1 MRFQIKQILCFFCAS
16 QFLFGQGFTTKNV
29 VSDTLIL
36 AKKFNVI
43 DLDNDG
49 DMDIVAAANDTSSA
63 PRANIVWFENNGSEV
78 FTQRYISNTILG
90 GRSVWVAD
98 YNGDGDLDVAAG
110 GDGRQALTWY
120 ESDGTPSDG
129 GWISHVIGTADSVIY
144 TIFSSDIDQ
153 DNDQEIIASYYN
165 IQNNNGGDIIR
176 WFDNNGTGIF
186 TSNTLVSS
194 YEAAAAVW
202 ATTINND
209 NEIDIITVAAGEAA
223 IGNAGKDLSWW
234 SNDGSENFTQN
245 SITPIGDGPWVV
257 SSADVDNDGDNDILL
272 ATWGDDKVSWWANNG
287 SGSFGSENV
296 ITTSYVNARSLFA
309 ADIDGDA
316 DMDMVSVADND
327 NSVDWYNNDG
337 TENFTKTNISITFS
351 AAYFCVPEDMDGDGD
366 VDVIATAQDA
376 NELSWWKNDLAEEQI
391 IASGDP
397 AAVPYNTGKVVID
410 FAATFSGGNTSVFF
424 NHGAVSDKN
433 AVATGIDHVAAN
445 GFYTITT
452 AATTYVA
459 QIKFA
464 YAGISEWS
472 AISNK
477 NTLRI
482 CYFDPTL
489 GASGQ
494 WVEAGSSQTVDTAN
508 DTITVSGLTSELAK
522 YSIYTL
528 GSTNTDNALPVE
540 LVAFEGTVFDGGIDL
555 NWKTESEVENIGF
568 ELWRKSSADTIFK
581 LISSYE
587 ENDLLKGLGTSSFG
601 QDYTFTDY
609 DVETGRR
616 YSYQLVDVA
625 FDGKR
630 FINPAIK
637 IDYVT
642 DGLVRVV
649 NGLIPE
655 RLDLQQ
661 NYPNPFNPSTRIHF
675 SVPREQSGQNINLVV
690 FNQLG
695 QRVKTLFNSAVA
707 EGNYSLVWNG
717 TNDQNQ
723 AVASGMYIYLL
734 HVGNNS
740 IIKRMILIR

>member
-1 MRFQIKQILCFFCAS
+1 MRFQIKQILCFLCVS

-90 GRSVWVAD
+90 GRSIWVAD

-110 GDGRQALTWY
+110 GDGRQPLTWY

-129 GWISHVIGTADSVIY
+129 GWIAHATGTADSVIY
-144 TIFSSDIDQ
+144 SIHARDIDR
-153 DNDQEIIASYYN
+153 DGDVEIVSSYYN
-165 IQNNNGGDIIR
+165 VNNDLGGDKIV
-176 WFDNNGTGIF
+176 WFDNNGFGGF
-186 TSNTLVSS
+186 TSNTLISN
-194 YEAAAAVW
+194 YESATSVW
-202 ATTINND
+202 VEDMNGDSN
-209 NEIDIITVAAGEAA
+209 IDIITSAGGEFPTFS
-223 IGNAGKDLSWW
+223 INKDLSWW
-234 SNDGSENFTQN
+234 ENNGSQSFTQH
-245 SITPIGDGPWVV
+245 SITPVGDAPWFV
-257 SSADVDNDGDNDILL
+257 SVNDIDNDGDPDLL
-272 ATWGDDKVSWWANNG
+272 MSAWWGDKISWWANNG
-287 SGSFGSENV
+287 SGIFGSENIIV
-296 ITTSYVNARSLFA
+296 SSFVHARGSLSK
-309 ADIDGDA
+309 DIDGDGDIDIVGA
-316 DMDMVSVADND
+316 SDND
-327 NSVDWYNNDG
+327 NTISWWANDG
-337 TENFTKTNISITFS
+337 AENWTQNNISISFIQ
-351 AAYFCVPEDMDGDGD
+351 AYHIDPSDLDGDGD
-366 VDVIATAQDA
+366 VDIIATAQDA
-376 NELSWWKNDLAEEQI
+376 NELSWWENDLAEERI
-391 IASGDP
+391 ITGTDP
-397 AAVPYNTGKVVID
+397 APQSYYTGDVVID
-410 FAATFSGGNTSVFF
+410 FQSGFSDGNTSVFY
-424 NHGAVSDKN
+424 NHGAVTDKN
-433 AVATGIDHVAAN
+433 AVAAGIDHVAAN

-452 AATTYVA
+452 AATTYDA

-472 AISNK
+472 AINNK

-482 CYFDPTL
+482 CYFD
-489 GASGQ
+489 GAQ
-494 WVEAGSSQTVDTAN
+494 WVEAGSSQTVDTVN
-508 DTITVSGLTSELAK
+508 DTITVLGLTTELAK

-528 GSTNTDNALPVE
+528 GSTNADNALPVE
-540 LVAFEGTVFDGGIDL
+540 LVAFEGTVFDGGIEL
-555 NWKTESEVENIGF
+555 NWKTESEVENVGF
-568 ELWRKSSADTIFK
+568 ELWRKSSADTIYH

-601 QDYTFTDY
+601 QDYSFTDY
-609 DVETGRR
+609 DVEKGRR

-649 NGLIPE
+649 NGLVPE
-655 RLDLQQ
+655 KLALQQ

-675 SVPREQSGQNINLVV
+675 SVPREQSGQNISLIV

-695 QRVKTLFNSAVA
+695 QRVKTIFNSAVA

-734 HVGNNS
+734 HVGNKS
-740 IIKRMILIR
+740 IIKRMTLVR